1 MSRNHGQSET
11 GLNSPRE
18 SFRLTEFQV
27 SVNPEVGPKRA
38 RKNKYVP
45 HLAAARFKPSQD
57 WSFEEA
63 RRLYNASSSVPE
75 VDNVCCVDN
84 IEGMRKLSEE
94 SIDCIIADP
103 PFGLSFT
110 GKESIYNRDQRFVK
124 SGYAEVTGDYEKFSE
139 KWISELCRIMK
150 RTSSAWIFSGWTNLG
165 DILSAVKK
173 SGLVLVNHVI
183 WKYQFGVF
191 TERKFV
197 TSHYH
202 VLFLAKTK
210 NYYFNK
216 IMHYPL
222 DVWEINRTYRRGE
235 VKNATKLPNELIQRC
250 IDFTT
255 KPGDLV
261 MDPFMGNGTTALV
274 SKGTFR
280 HYLGYELNKS
290 MKPVIDANVG
300 SVKLGEFYRPY
311 GEREDSLVKNAR
323 KKYGSKFG
331 RIDEVQARIETFSS
345 QIETNLAS

>member
-1 MSRNHGQSET
+1 MNVE
-11 GLNSPRE
+11 PE
-18 SFRLTEFQV
+18 QV
-27 SVNPEVGPKRA
+27 PKRV

-45 HLAAARFKPSQD
+45 HLAAARFKPNQD
-57 WSFEEA
+57 WSFDDA
-63 RRLYNASSSVPE
+63 RKLYEYNDNPA
-75 VDNVCCVDN
+75 VDKIHYTDN
-84 IEGMRKLSEE
+84 IEGMSRLDPE
-94 SIDCIIADP
+94 SIDCVVADP

-110 GKESIYNRDQRFVK
+110 GKESIYNRDQSFVR
-124 SGYAEVTGDYEKFSE
+124 SGYEEVSGDYEKFSE
-139 KWISELCRIMK
+139 KWISELPRIMK
-150 RTSSAWIFSGWTNLG
+150 KSATAWIFSGWTNLG
-165 DILSAVKK
+165 DILAAVKK
-173 SGLVLVNHVI
+173 SGLILVNHII

-222 DVWEINRTYRRGE
+222 DVWEINRTYRKGE

-274 SKGTFR
+274 CKGTFR
-280 HYLGYELNKS
+280 HYLGFELNKS
-290 MKPVIDANVG
+290 MKPVIDANVA
-300 SVKLGEFYRPY
+300 SVKLGEFYTPY
-311 GEREDSLVKNAR
+311 GQREDDMIKNAK
-323 KKYGSKFG
+323 KKYASKLG
-331 RIDEVQARIETFSS
+331 KIDEVQRKMEAFSLRFEE
-345 QIETNLAS
+345 QNPLVRLHF

>member
-1 MSRNHGQSET
+1 MIEK
-11 GLNSPRE
+11 
-18 SFRLTEFQV
+18 QV
-27 SVNPEVGPKRA
+27 NVEPEQIAKRV

-45 HLAAARFKPSQD
+45 HLAAARFKPNQD
-57 WSFEEA
+57 WSREDA
-63 RRLYNASSSVPE
+63 KKLYEASSDGLA
-75 VDNVCCVDN
+75 VDTIHYTDN
-84 IEGMRKLSEE
+84 IEGMKSLNDE
-94 SIDCIIADP
+94 SIDCIVADP

-110 GKESIYNRDQRFVK
+110 GKESIYNRDHRFVR
-124 SGYAEVTGDYEKFSE
+124 SGYEEVSGDYEKFSE
-139 KWISELCRIMK
+139 RWISELSRIMK
-150 RTSSAWIFSGWTNLG
+150 KSATAWIFSGWTNLG
-165 DILSAVKK
+165 DILTAAKK
-173 SGLVLVNHVI
+173 SGLILVNHII

-222 DVWEINRTYRRGE
+222 DVWEISRTYRKGE

-274 SKGTFR
+274 CKGTFR
-280 HYLGYELNKS
+280 HYLGFELNKS
-290 MKPVIDANVG
+290 MGPVIDANVA
-300 SVKLGEFYRPY
+300 SVKLGEFYTPY
-311 GEREDSLVKNAR
+311 GAREDDLVKSAK
-323 KKYGSKFG
+323 KKYGSKSG
-331 RIDEVQARIETFSS
+331 KIDVVQRKMEAFSTP
-345 QIETNLAS
+345 QMEANIAV